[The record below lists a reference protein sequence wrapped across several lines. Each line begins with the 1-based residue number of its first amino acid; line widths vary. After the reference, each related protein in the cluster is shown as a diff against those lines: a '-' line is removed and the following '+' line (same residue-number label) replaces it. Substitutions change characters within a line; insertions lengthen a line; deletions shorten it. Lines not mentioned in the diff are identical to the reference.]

1 MPIPVT
7 RDIIVH
13 PDDVVIYDAQGYE
26 ALKSL
31 LIDHCIRYVLLTEY
45 ATDMCFCATAAG
57 YKNLSGDINLFLVR
71 AAMLATFP
79 ANTTPRQ
86 VTNTHIARA
95 RINHLVTQT
104 FGDTDLMDYSP
115 CS

>member
-1 MPIPVT
+1 MARHNWRVCSRRHGSSIPG
-7 RDIIVH
+7 IH

-57 YKNLSGDINLFLVR
+57 YKNLSGDINVFLVR

-79 ANTTPRQ
+79 ANTTPR
-86 VTNTHIARA
+86 
-95 RINHLVTQT
+95 
-104 FGDTDLMDYSP
+104 P
-115 CS
+115 W